1 MSVSVPKVACFI
13 LIIIPNKCAKKTFKC
28 IPLICIMFISL
39 TIAETEN
46 CSLQKK
52 EKILEANRNK
62 KACDPKINYG
72 IYYVCVRVCACCD
85 AMSEIVFRLFYI
97 YILLLVN
104 VVILK

>member
-13 LIIIPNKCAKKTFKC
+13 LIIIPNKYAKKTFKC
-28 IPLICIMFISL
+28 IPLICSMFISL

-62 KACDPKINYG
+62 KACDPEINYG
-72 IYYVCVRVCACCD
+72 IYYLCVCVCVCVHVL
-85 AMSEIVFRLFYI
+85 MQ
-97 YILLLVN
+97 
-104 VVILK
+104 